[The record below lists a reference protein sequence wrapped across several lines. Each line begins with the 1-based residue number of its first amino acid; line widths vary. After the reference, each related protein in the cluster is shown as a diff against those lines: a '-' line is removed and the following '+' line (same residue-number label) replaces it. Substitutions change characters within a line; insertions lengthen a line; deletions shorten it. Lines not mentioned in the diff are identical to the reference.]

1 MRVGLKGNAMPGH
14 PPALTP
20 MFALPTSLRGVGG
33 VRGLCGVLNTNT
45 NANPNPNTNPNDNE
59 RTRGVCG
66 GVRAVRAEGSELVG
80 IVK

>member
-1 MRVGLKGNAMPGH
+1 
-14 PPALTP
+14 

-33 VRGLCGVLNTNT
+33 VSGLCGVLNTNT